1 MAPSGRSKT
10 ASPLTGRSAVVP
22 WGRLA
27 SHWSM
32 TMSKEAGKGDNH
44 GGGPGKIEIIVVV
57 NGQPTQVEANPNQP
71 LHVVRTKA
79 LENTQNVA
87 QPAENWE
94 FKDEAGTL
102 LDADKKIGDFGF
114 ANTGTLFLSL
124 KAGVAGA

>member
-1 MAPSGRSKT
+1 
-10 ASPLTGRSAVVP
+10 
-22 WGRLA
+22 
-27 SHWSM
+27 
-32 TMSKEAGKGDNH
+32 MSNDSGKGENH
-44 GGGPGKIEIIVVV
+44 GGGPGKIEITVVV

-71 LHVVRTKA
+71 LHVIRTKA

-102 LDADKKIGDFGF
+102 LDVDKEVGDFSF
-114 ANTGTLFLSL
+114 ATPVTLFLSL

>member
-1 MAPSGRSKT
+1 
-10 ASPLTGRSAVVP
+10 
-22 WGRLA
+22 
-27 SHWSM
+27 
-32 TMSKEAGKGDNH
+32 MSKDSGKGENH
-44 GGGPGKIEIIVVV
+44 GGGPGKIEIAVVV

-71 LHVVRTKA
+71 LHVIRTKA

-102 LDADKKIGDFGF
+102 LDVDKEVGDFSF
-114 ANTGTLFLSL
+114 ATPVTLFLSL